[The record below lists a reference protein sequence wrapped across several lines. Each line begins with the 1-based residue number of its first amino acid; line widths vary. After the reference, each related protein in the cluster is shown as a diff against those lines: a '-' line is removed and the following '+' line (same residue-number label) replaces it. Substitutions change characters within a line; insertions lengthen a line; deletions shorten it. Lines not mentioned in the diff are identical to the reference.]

1 MEETYD
7 SPRAW
12 ERVAAEVKR
21 RRVELGLTQP
31 QVHAAGGPSVSML
44 SKIEGAKRTSYED
57 MAIARLEKALQ
68 WAPGSIEA
76 IRRGGA
82 PTPLKVEE
90 APAGAQKSLLGLDEQ
105 SPVFR
110 ALERYLAARDAE
122 VARRI
127 EERESALARRI
138 EEQSRQIA
146 ELTAEVRRL
155 TTNSDDGDT
164 NSGRRETA

>member
-1 MEETYD
+1 MEETQD
-7 SPRAW
+7 SPQAW
-12 ERVAAEVKR
+12 ERVAVEVKR
-21 RRVELGLTQP
+21 RRVQLGLTQP

-57 MAIARLEKALQ
+57 MALARLEKALQ

-76 IRRGGA
+76 IRKGGA
-82 PTPLKVEE
+82 PTPLQIEE
-90 APAGAQKSLLGLDEQ
+90 TPASSRNPAPASGEE
-105 SPVFR
+105 SPVFQ
-110 ALERYLAARDAE
+110 ALQRYLAARDAE

-127 EERESALARRI
+127 EERDSALAKRI

-155 TTNSDDGDT
+155 TANSDDGDT
-164 NSGRRETA
+164 NSGRRESA